1 MTLDQIL
8 ALRPLGDGRYE
19 GLGPAYPWGGLYGGQ
34 LIAQA
39 LMAAGATVAPERR
52 VHSLHAHFIRRGDNG
67 QPVEYRVESERDGG
81 SFSTR
86 LVHAWQGE
94 RRLLAATLSFT
105 TVTGAQAPGR
115 DLQDLPAPQA
125 VAPSCEW
132 FSQFERRGLPAHS
145 HGRLSAAAWCRLL
158 DPVPDEPLSIAAA
171 LAFVS
176 DDLPT
181 EAVLLAQ
188 PGPPSSI
195 QGFFSASLDHSLWF
209 HDLPAAADWSLWQF
223 DCVAH
228 GAERGL
234 AQGAAFG
241 ADGRRLVTVAQEVLL
256 RDQRPA

>member
-8 ALRPLGDGRYE
+8 TLRPLGAERYE
-19 GLGPAYPWGGLYGGQ
+19 GVGPAYPWGGLYGGQ

-39 LMAAGATVAPERR
+39 VMAAGATLADTRV

-86 LVHAWQGE
+86 LVHAYQGE

-105 TVTGAQAPGR
+105 TVTGTHSPR
-115 DLQDLPAPQA
+115 QDLAGIEAPDSL
-125 VAPSCEW
+125 APSCDW
-132 FSQFERRGLPAHS
+132 FSQFERRGLPERS

-158 DPVPDEPLSIAAA
+158 DPVPDDPLSCAAA
-171 LAFVS
+171 LAFIS

-188 PGPPSSI
+188 PGPPTSI
-195 QGFFSASLDHSLWF
+195 DAYFSASLDHSLWF
-209 HDLPAAADWSLWQF
+209 HEPPGTPAWSLWQF
-223 DCVAH
+223 DCVAS
-228 GAERGL
+228 GADRGL
-234 AQGAAFG
+234 AQGAAF
-241 ADGRRLVTVAQEVLL
+241 DESGRRLVSISQEVLL
-256 RDQRPA
+256 RNKRDG